1 MTTTQQTVNTS
12 ARPVGDKPKA
22 PKRYDIIA
30 GKVILA
36 GAGGC
41 LIIVIAA
48 NLKPYSHAVGMLTRA
63 AYGMSNP
70 WLSYGFGFL
79 GLAAVQLGEIFPY
92 SMRRP
97 DRTGYLAASAIATIC
112 YCIDAAMAIAY
123 WFPLKVSLSRFLV
136 AGSLSDVN
144 WGNLIIMLVTL
155 FGAELLIKLAQSV
168 AIVNKSQN

>member
-1 MTTTQQTVNTS
+1 MTATQQTVNTTAS
-12 ARPVGDKPKA
+12 PVGDKPKA
-22 PKRYDIIA
+22 PQRYDIIA

-41 LIIVIAA
+41 LIVVIAA
-48 NLKPYSHAVGMLTRA
+48 NLKPYANAIGLLTTA
-63 AYGMSNP
+63 AYGVQND
-70 WLSYGFGFL
+70 WLSYGVGFL

-97 DRTGYLAASAIATIC
+97 DRTGYLAASAIATLC
-112 YCIDAAMAIAY
+112 YCIDAGMAIAY
-123 WFPLKVSLSRFLV
+123 WFPLKVPLSRFLV
-136 AGSLSDVN
+136 AGSLADVN

-155 FGAELLIKLAQSV
+155 FGAELLIKLAAAV